1 MIQRHQNL
9 KQTAKKPSSAEPAE
23 LTFIEHIH
31 ELRKRLTYIA
41 LVLVVA
47 SALGFQFKD
56 FLIGAV
62 MAPLNGQQL
71 IYLTPGGGF
80 SFIFT
85 VSLYFGILITIP
97 FMIYHLFRFLQPI
110 IGKTSRKFIAS
121 FLLISTLLAA
131 AGAAFGYFVTVPAA
145 LNFLATFAGD
155 AVAPSL
161 TADSYLG
168 FVVTYVIGLAL
179 VFQLPLILFIIDHV
193 APLPPGSLMSTQR
206 YVIIGA
212 TVLAAVI
219 TPTPDAVNM
228 ALVGMPIV
236 AVYQAGALAVFTRRQ
251 GRRHKQRREEVVAKK
266 SSAVAQS
273 KELLPEPLTDI
284 LQEFEESAKQ
294 ASVEKPVV
302 FTPAPTPVPVAIP
315 VPPVSQLK
323 SRRPVDGFARPRT
336 APVLQ
341 QARPSQRPVRSMDG
355 FARPSV
361 QPAVRSQMP
370 ARSSVQSPVAPR
382 QFRSVDGFS
391 MG

>member
-1 MIQRHQNL
+1 MIHQKHKKQ
-9 KQTAKKPSSAEPAE
+9 KQTAKKSRRASEPAE

-31 ELRKRLTYIA
+31 ELRKRLVYIA

-56 FLIGAV
+56 FLISAV

-85 VSLYFGILITIP
+85 VSLYFGILMTIP
-97 FMIYHLFRFLQPI
+97 FVIYHLFRFLQPI
-110 IGKTSRKFIAS
+110 IGKTSRKFVIA

-145 LNFLATFAGD
+145 LSFLSTFAGD
-155 AVAPSL
+155 TVSPSL

-179 VFQLPLILFIIDHV
+179 VFQLPLVLFIVDHV
-193 APLPPGSLMSTQR
+193 SPLPPGSLMSTQR

-236 AVYQAGALAVFTRRQ
+236 MVYQAGALAVFTRRQ
-251 GRRHKQRREEVVAKK
+251 GRRHKQHRQE
-266 SSAVAQS
+266 AVEKRIAS
-273 KELLPEPLTDI
+273 NRTTESLSEPLTEI
-284 LQEFEESAKQ
+284 LQEFESA
-294 ASVEKPVV
+294 AEEKSSSPQVSMALTPVV
-302 FTPAPTPVPVAIP
+302 ANVAPAPTIVR
-315 VPPVSQLK
+315 S
-323 SRRPVDGFARPRT
+323 VDGFGPQKAQSQS
-336 APVLQ
+336 AP
-341 QARPSQRPVRSMDG
+341 
-355 FARPSV
+355 V
-361 QPAVRSQMP
+361 QPAPTQPQSARSVDGFTRLAASRSSIRSQIPNRPISPRP
-370 ARSSVQSPVAPR
+370 ATPR